1 MFSFLSPLM
10 YLPLLELIGFI
21 EIGGR
26 LGLGLT
32 LLWLVG
38 STMIGFS
45 LLRASA
51 RSLMPKPPDNVQNGG
66 NAPDQSAFDGLCLM
80 IAGFLFI
87 FPGFI
92 SDFLALPFLIGPVRH
107 YLFATFGHK
116 PDNFVHKFA
125 QDAERFRPQ
134 SMRRPQSPP
143 RVETIIEGDFKRLD
157 DSKPPDA

>member
-10 YLPLLELIGFI
+10 YLPLIELIGFI
-21 EIGGR
+21 EIGAR

-32 LLWLVG
+32 LLWLIG
-38 STMIGFS
+38 STMLGFS

-51 RSLMPKPPDNVQNGG
+51 RSLLPKPPDDIQNGG
-66 NAPDQSAFDGLCLM
+66 YSPDQSAFDGLCLM

-92 SDFLALPFLIGPVRH
+92 SDFLAIPFLIGPVRH
-107 YLFATFGHK
+107 YLFTKFGDK

-125 QDAERFRPQ
+125 KDAERFRPQ
-134 SMRRPQSPP
+134 SMRQPQTER
-143 RVETIIEGDFKRLD
+143 RVETIIEGEFKRLD
-157 DSKPPDA
+157 DSNAPEG